1 VQPGPHADLLAEGIR
16 ADGEAFRAMLDGR
29 PADATA
35 LLREAA
41 RLFMASWEAAPPRS
55 YGRLVAYLT
64 SSVLAGDGPEAAA
77 YARAQL
83 EGACDSPTSCYA
95 LAIAALVQ
103 GDDATAAAAAE
114 AMREGG
120 DAFARAADALA
131 ALAARDERRYCDA
144 VAAIVVDFETRDAH
158 RTGVPVAD
166 TAMLMEALAARRGM
180 AVRPRSPVMPGST
193 GAAAS
198 N

>member
-1 VQPGPHADLLAEGIR
+1 MEPGVHADLMAEGIR
-16 ADGEAFRAMLDGR
+16 ADGEAFRAMFDGR
-29 PADATA
+29 PRDATA

-41 RLFMASWEAAPPRS
+41 RRFRASWEAAPPRS
-55 YGRLVAYLT
+55 YGRLVAYLA

-95 LAIAALVQ
+95 LAVAALVE
-103 GDDATAAAAAE
+103 GDDAAAAAAAE
-114 AMREGG
+114 AMRKGG

-131 ALAARDERRYCDA
+131 ALAARDRARYGEA
-144 VAAIVVDFETRDAH
+144 VAAIVADFEARDAH

-166 TAMLMEALAARRGM
+166 TALLMEALAGARGM
-180 AVRPRSPVMPGST
+180 AARPRSPVMPE
-193 GAAAS
+193 AAPTA
-198 N
+198 